1 MRYEQIDLE
10 EFRNKYPSYKPKP
23 PFKHQTEAFQAL
35 TAAFK
40 FPINQY
46 KGGLLVLPT
55 GAGKTYTAVNW
66 ICNNIVSKKI
76 KVLWFA
82 QSSYLLNQAAKSF
95 YDNALEASPARRT
108 LNIRVVSSS
117 PANSPASSID
127 VTDDILI
134 ITTQTAIKN
143 FSAKP
148 EDEYGNIIETKFIR
162 FLRACAESGLFVV
175 LDEAHHAPA
184 YGFRH
189 LWQNIRDIIPNL
201 YMLGLT
207 ATPTYNDIKTSG
219 WLFKIFDLEILAR
232 AEQSELIA
240 QNILALPKY
249 IQKPTGRDF
258 TVDDKLYDRLVRDH
272 KDLPA
277 EIVQRLADD
286 SARNDYIVNE
296 FAAKKNDY
304 GKTIIFADRVD
315 QCIYLRTKLRAKG
328 INAEAVYSDNE
339 VKPNS
344 PEGRNKRTSTEN
356 EKIISDFKNGKYDV
370 LANVRILT
378 EGVDIPDV
386 KTVFLTRQTTSSILM
401 TQMIG
406 RALRGKNAGGGENK
420 AEANIVLFIDN
431 WKGLIDVWAHPGG
444 LNDEVPMIR
453 GYRPIEYISVS
464 LIEQLSKQIESGV
477 NYFPETFLSYIPAGW
492 YQTDISVNVKD
503 DFNSTREEPK
513 EEMVSFIEF
522 AMVYD
527 KNKEKYDRFIRENI
541 SKIPE
546 RWSDESL
553 DERSIMPQ
561 IENWIDEYFDP
572 DEDNIGNL
580 LMSNLIR
587 ISRHIAKNNE
597 APRFHSF
604 DDREK
609 YDLNRLAEVLIRKNP
624 LEQHNCL
631 MMEFEKPGSWWKL
644 IFKDYYKFKTAFD
657 AAINSVIF
665 SDRNIESSEEIVIDD
680 VELTEEEKEQ
690 VKRRDN
696 YTCLCCGKNG
706 KGTRLQIDHI
716 VPVFLGGRADV
727 ENSQTLCKECNQI
740 NGVNIINFRINK
752 TCLSKPKELI
762 LHPVQG
768 NEYLECTLLRTI
780 NFFYRCQAVSSLNTS
795 KRRNGKYYYA
805 WRVELY
811 QGNNPAWLIEHKKEL
826 RSYLCNDFG
835 LDHIKDIEIIGIKAG
850 IE

>member
-1 MRYEQIDLE
+1 MRYEQINLE
-10 EFRNKYPSYKPKP
+10 ELRTKYPSHRPKQ
-23 PFKHQTEAFQAL
+23 PFKHQTEAFQDL
-35 TAAFK
+35 TASFK
-40 FPINQY
+40 FPIHQY
-46 KGGLLVLPT
+46 KGGLLVFPT

-66 ICNNIVSKKI
+66 ICKNIVTKNI

-108 LNIRVVSSS
+108 LSIRVVSSS

-127 VTDDILI
+127 ITDDILI

-143 FSAKP
+143 FNAKP
-148 EDEYGNIIETKFIR
+148 EDEYGNAIEVKFIK
-162 FLRACAESGLFVV
+162 FLKACAKSGLFIV

-189 LWQNIRDIIPNL
+189 LWQNIKNIVPNL
-201 YMLGLT
+201 YILGLT
-207 ATPTYNDIKTSG
+207 ATPTYNDKKTSG
-219 WLFKIFDLEILAR
+219 WLFKIFDLEVLSS

-240 QNILALPKY
+240 QNILALPRY

-272 KDLPA
+272 KDLPDD
-277 EIVQRLADD
+277 IVQRLADD

-296 FAAKKNDY
+296 FVARKNDY

-315 QCIYLRTKLRAKG
+315 QSIYLRTKLRDKG
-328 INAEAVYSDNE
+328 IDAEAVYSDNE

-344 PEGRNKRTSTEN
+344 SEERNKRTSTQN
-356 EKIISDFKNGKYDV
+356 EKIINEFKNGKKHDV
-370 LANVRILT
+370 LINVRMLT

-406 RALRGKNAGGGENK
+406 RALRGKNAGGGNDK
-420 AEANIVLFIDN
+420 TEANIILFVDN

-444 LNDEVPMIR
+444 AEDEVPMIR
-453 GYRPIEYISVS
+453 GHRPIEYISES
-464 LIEQLSKQIESGV
+464 LIEQLARQIESGM
-477 NYFPETFLSYIPAGW
+477 NYFPEKFLSYIPVGW
-492 YQTDISVNVKD
+492 YQTDITVNVKD
-503 DFNSTREEPK
+503 DSNSSSEGLK
-513 EEMVSFIEF
+513 EEMISFTEF

-527 KNKEKYDRFIRENI
+527 KNKEKYDRFIKEKLL
-541 SKIPE
+541 KIPE
-546 RWSDESL
+546 KWSDESL
-553 DERSIMPQ
+553 DEKSIMPQ
-561 IENWIDEYFDP
+561 IQRWINEYFVF

-580 LMSNLIR
+580 LMSNLIK

-597 APRFHSF
+597 APKFHSF

-609 YDLNRLAEVLIRKNP
+609 YDLNRLAEELMQKNS
-624 LEQHNCL
+624 LEQHNRL
-631 MMEFEKPGSWWKL
+631 MSEFEKPGSWWKL

-657 AAINSVIF
+657 AAINSIIF
-665 SDRNIESSEEIVIDD
+665 SDQRPELQIETEIDD
-680 VELTEEEKEQ
+680 VELTEDEKEQ
-690 VKRRDN
+690 VKRRDY
-696 YTCLCCGKNG
+696 YTCLCCEKNG
-706 KGTRLQIDHI
+706 KGTKLQIDHI

-727 ENSQTLCKECNQI
+727 ENSQTLCKDCNQI
-740 NGVNIINFRINK
+740 KGINIVNFRINQ

-768 NEYLECTLLRTI
+768 NEYLEYTLMRTI
-780 NFFYRCQAVSSLNTS
+780 NFFYRCHAVLRLDVN
-795 KRRNGKYYYA
+795 KRRNGKYYYV

-826 RSYLCNDFG
+826 ISYLRNEFG
-835 LDHIKDIEIIGIKAG
+835 LDYIKDIDIVGIDA
-850 IE
+850 